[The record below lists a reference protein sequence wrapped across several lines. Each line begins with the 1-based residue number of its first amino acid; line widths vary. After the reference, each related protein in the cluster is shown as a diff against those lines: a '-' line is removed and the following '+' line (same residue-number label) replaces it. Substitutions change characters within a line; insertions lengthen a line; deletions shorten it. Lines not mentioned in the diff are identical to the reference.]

1 MLVSYHY
8 LKLILEH
15 NAPDIST
22 DYSDDPGEETYRLHW
37 TETCCHHRW
46 LAFRYY
52 LWYHLVL
59 KNITT
64 LDWLIFIDHNLFEDD
79 ISVIFDK
86 FSSIKCLSITK
97 NLVNAKRS
105 VVGKLLPD
113 GKPLVVSKNLADTNL
128 VSVGKHLVDTKH
140 SASMKMLTDLT
151 YLIHLLDLT
160 IYENSNISRESKLR
174 AYCSPKRWHGQWLDC
189 SVIDG
194 YQQHFAINNNNL
206 IRVWKFQKPWRIKL
220 SSFFR
225 RRGKNWTADWNER
238 E

>member
-1 MLVSYHY
+1 M
-8 LKLILEH
+8 
-15 NAPDIST
+15 
-22 DYSDDPGEETYRLHW
+22 
-37 TETCCHHRW
+37 
-46 LAFRYY
+46 
-52 LWYHLVL
+52 

-97 NLVNAKRS
+97 NLVNAKLS

-113 GKPLVVSKNLADTNL
+113 GKPNLADTNL

-151 YLIHLLDLT
+151 YLAHLLDLT

-174 AYCSPKRWHGQWLDC
+174 AYCSPKR
-189 SVIDG
+189 
-194 YQQHFAINNNNL
+194 
-206 IRVWKFQKPWRIKL
+206 
-220 SSFFR
+220 
-225 RRGKNWTADWNER
+225 
-238 E
+238 